1 MNYSARRSNAQAI
14 YNKFKGIGRGYAG
27 KVNSKYTNELAG
39 MARDDVGGRTVMPG
53 AGTASYTQFLQ
64 TIVSILLSI
73 ADNTEALSKILD
85 ILSKNFNINVSSEE
99 VQKTATDTKKRAKE
113 ALSQLMN
120 NKASAQD
127 LSNILQTKDTSYLVD
142 VMTSIARE

>member
-1 MNYSARRSNAQAI
+1 M
-14 YNKFKGIGRGYAG
+14 
-27 KVNSKYTNELAG
+27 
-39 MARDDVGGRTVMPG
+39 
-53 AGTASYTQFLQ
+53 
-64 TIVSILLSI
+64 
-73 ADNTEALSKILD
+73 D